1 MQADQQR
8 EPGSGR
14 GVYPSSQATAIP
26 LTAVKSLS
34 YGSAA
39 QAAGSSSSRSS
50 TATERAEAEAA
61 GAATPMPQLEDWLA
75 EAPLIDEPAHDA
87 RNGTAPLSPEPA
99 HDARYADAPFS
110 LDPAH
115 DARYADAPLSPE
127 PARDARCVYAL
138 FSHEPAL
145 GAFDIVEDED
155 YTDTPD
161 HAGGTG
167 EQPREVKPQNHADSD
182 EFLQLYAREV
192 RVPVSLGGFRT
203 FVAEHDLLDTGAVR
217 EVLFAAA

>member
-87 RNGTAPLSPEPA
+87 RNGTAPLSPE
-99 HDARYADAPFS
+99 
-110 LDPAH
+110 PAH